1 MIQPGARTPAPE
13 PLVLVQ
19 DLANTVD
26 LEMENDQLRSPADL
40 ASFAAEHGLRLT
52 FSADDLAE
60 VLEFRE
66 ALRDV
71 CQAHAGVDV
80 PAASGAVLER
90 RLARAPLRLALG
102 ADGSAVVQPA
112 ADLGGLDALVARM
125 AADIAASVVDGT
137 WRRLKACAA
146 DTCRWVYYD
155 RSPAGRSRWCTMALC
170 GSRNKM
176 RQYRART

>member
-26 LEMENDQLRSPADL
+26 LERESDRLRSPGDL
-40 ASFAAEHGLRLT
+40 TDFAAEHGLRLD
-52 FSADDLAE
+52 FSAGDLAD

-66 ALRDV
+66 AVRDV
-71 CQAHAGVDV
+71 CQAHAGVEV
-80 PAASGAVLER
+80 PVASTVVLD
-90 RLARAPLRLALG
+90 RLLAQAPLRLALG
-102 ADGSAVVQPA
+102 SDGSASVQPA
-112 ADLGGLDALVARM
+112 AELTGLSALTARM
-125 AADIAASVVDGT
+125 AADIAAAVVDGT
-137 WRRLKACAA
+137 WPRLKACAA
-146 DTCRWVYYD
+146 DSCRWVYYD

-176 RQYRART
+176 RQYRARS